1 MGVYSADSA
10 SLCTRDSTL
19 LGSSLAEKGGQDE
32 DVLQMMN
39 RSEERE
45 GIT

>member
-1 MGVYSADSA
+1 MYGADSA
-10 SLCTRDSTL
+10 PLCSGDCTL
-19 LGSSLAEKGGQDE
+19 LGSSLAEKGVRNE
-32 DVLQMMN
+32 EVLEMMN